1 MPSSTLGAF
10 RVAGYSP
17 LEGTQPAVA
26 AAWGSGLSLPG
37 HLPPLL
43 EVQAGSLLMLTPQKE
58 VCGGGAACGRML
70 LARFLGNP
78 ALSEKG
84 LSAAPGSLK
93 AHPRRPIAGP
103 VAGPDCC
110 LFPGAPA
117 SVPVWDRPHRYRGR
131 ATRHRQWHRVGVG
144 GEESLE
150 QCPSTSQ
157 TLRL

>member
-10 RVAGYSP
+10 RVPRSSP
-17 LEGTQPAVA
+17 LEGNQPAVV

-37 HLPPLL
+37 HLPRLL
-43 EVQAGSLLMLTPQKE
+43 EVQAGSSLMLTPQKE
-58 VCGGGAACGRML
+58 VCGGGAACGRMH

-84 LSAAPGSLK
+84 LSAVPGSLK

-110 LFPGAPA
+110 LLPGVPV

-131 ATRHRQWHRVGVG
+131 ATSGSGTGWGLVVKRVWSSV
-144 GEESLE
+144 L
-150 QCPSTSQ
+150 PH
-157 TLRL
+157 LKL